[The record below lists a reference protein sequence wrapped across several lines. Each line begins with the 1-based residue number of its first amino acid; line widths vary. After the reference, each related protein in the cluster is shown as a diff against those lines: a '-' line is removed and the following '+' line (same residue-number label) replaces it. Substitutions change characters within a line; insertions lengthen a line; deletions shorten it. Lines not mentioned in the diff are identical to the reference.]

1 MKSDVEAESYRAT
14 EKYHGTKALF
24 YLTILDFVN
33 NSKNGTRQIWK
44 KDVFERLGN
53 INAKCQ
59 NSERKP
65 IL

>member
-14 EKYHGTKALF
+14 EKYHGTKAHF
-24 YLTILDFVN
+24 YLTILDLVN

-44 KDVFERLGN
+44 KDVFERLRN

-59 NSERKP
+59 NSERKL